1 MEVVKMEDV
10 LNQLD
15 VQIRHLNYSKRQM
28 IYRGGAPTKGF
39 FYVKSGLVG
48 LYQTSETGKESLLR
62 IYGPGYSF
70 GYRSLVT
77 RQSYRSTARSM
88 IPSELI
94 HVDVDMT
101 QGVEHLPHQLL
112 GLLLRG
118 ACYELGEAETRITQ
132 LTSNSAKVRILDAIA
147 YLFDN
152 HPEYQWTYREVGE
165 FSGTDTT
172 TVIRFCKQL
181 KEKGV
186 LDPHSRRIR
195 VCSNDKLMGF
205 RELVSTEQ

>member
-1 MEVVKMEDV
+1 MEPLKMEDV
-10 LNQLD
+10 LGQSSIKTRALKF
-15 VQIRHLNYSKRQM
+15 SKRQM
-28 IYRGGAPTKGF
+28 IYRGGAATKGF

-88 IPSELI
+88 LPTELV
-94 HVDVDMT
+94 HVDVEMDKGM
-101 QGVEHLPHQLL
+101 EHLPSQLL
-112 GLLLRG
+112 SLLMRG

-132 LTSNSAKVRILDAIA
+132 LTSNSAKVRIVDAIT
-147 YLFDN
+147 YLFET
-152 HPEYQWTYREVGE
+152 HPMYQWTYREVGE

-172 TVIRFCKQL
+172 TVIRFCKEL
-181 KEKGV
+181 KQQGLLEP
-186 LDPHSRRIR
+186 DSRKLVII
-195 VCSNDKLMGF
+195 SMDKLLEF
-205 RELVSTEQ
+205 RETIK

>member
-15 VQIRHLNYSKRQM
+15 VQVRLLNYAKRQM

-39 FYVKSGLVG
+39 FFVKSGLVG

-88 IPSELI
+88 TPSELI
-94 HVDVDMT
+94 HVDIDMT
-101 QGVEHLPHQLL
+101 QGVEHLPHKLL
-112 GLLLRG
+112 SLLMRG
-118 ACYELGEAETRITQ
+118 ACYELGEAEMRITQ
-132 LTSNSAKVRILDAIA
+132 LTSNSAKVRIVDAII

-172 TVIRFCKQL
+172 TVIRFCSQL
-181 KEKGV
+181 KQEG
-186 LDPHSRRIR
+186 LLQPQSRKINI
-195 VCSNDKLMGF
+195 VNMNDLLKY
-205 RELVSTEQ
+205 RNELT

>member
-1 MEVVKMEDV
+1 MDVVKMEDV
-10 LNQLD
+10 LDQLE
-15 VQIRHLNYSKRQM
+15 VQTRHRSFSKRQM

-77 RQSYRSTARSM
+77 RQSYRSTARAM

-94 HVDVDMT
+94 HVDIDMT

-112 GLLLRG
+112 GLLMRG

-132 LTSNSAKVRILDAIA
+132 LTSNSAKIRIIDALT

-172 TVIRFCKQL
+172 TVIRFCKDL
-181 KEKGV
+181 KEQGI
-186 LDPHSRRIR
+186 LERDSRKLAIVSKNGLLKLR
-195 VCSNDKLMGF
+195 VTLTS
-205 RELVSTEQ
+205 S